1 MNTSFIKGD
10 AGQLANLPIFSAG
23 LMERSK
29 EVNPGQAWARTP
41 ALSKG
46 DIGGRQ

>member
-10 AGQLANLPIFSAG
+10 AGQLANLPIFSVG

-29 EVNPGQAWARTP
+29 TEQRG
-41 ALSKG
+41 
-46 DIGGRQ
+46 